1 MSMSLML
8 LVQKYTLFADAST
21 AGLPPVRTL
30 FYEFPNEPELFIVDR
45 QWLVGSDICVTPVLT
60 PGTMTVDGNNNR
72 NLTDR

>member
-1 MSMSLML
+1 ML

-45 QWLVGSDICVTPVLT
+45 QWLVGSDIFVTPVLT
-60 PGTMTVDGNNNR
+60 PGAMTVDGNNNR